1 MEFKILFSDQ
11 ALSDLEEIMDY
22 VARGDPEAAHRLGQ
36 STVDHVGMLRTF
48 PFIGTV
54 VPKWPLV
61 RKLFHT
67 PYKIYYRIHTRRRV
81 IEILHFWHSARL
93 EPPKSSMVE

>member
-11 ALSDLEEIMDY
+11 ALTDLEEIMDY
-22 VARGDPEAAHRLGQ
+22 VATGDPEAARQLGQ
-36 STVDHVGMLRTF
+36 SMVNHVGMLRTF
-48 PFIGTV
+48 PFIGPL

-61 RKLFHT
+61 RKLLHT

-81 IEILHFWHSARL
+81 IEILHFWHAARL
-93 EPPKSSMVE
+93 EPPHGSMPR